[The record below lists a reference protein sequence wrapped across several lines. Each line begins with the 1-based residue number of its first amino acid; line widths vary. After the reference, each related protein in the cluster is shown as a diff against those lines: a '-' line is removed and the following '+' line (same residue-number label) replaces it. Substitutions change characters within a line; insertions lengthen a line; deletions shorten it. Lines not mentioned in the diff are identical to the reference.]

1 MAPAAFLSPA
11 CVASLASKGSRLL
24 VFDSLTRRLEGIFKN
39 LRGQG
44 KLTPENIKEGLRE
57 IRRAL
62 LEADVSLSVIKDF
75 LARVEARA
83 AGREVLEGVNPSE
96 MLVKVV
102 YEELVE
108 ILGGAYTPLPLAK
121 KPPTTILLLGLQ
133 GSGKTTF
140 AAKLARHLKEKKQ
153 RTLLASADI
162 HRPAAI
168 EQLRVLA
175 KANELGFLPTD
186 ETMAPAGIAKAALA
200 AAIDRGFDY
209 LVFDTAGRTTIDEAM
224 MAEAKAV
231 KAALKPQQVLLVVDG
246 MTGQDAVKT
255 GETFH
260 RELGV
265 DGVVLTKMDGDSR
278 GGAALSLRH
287 VTGRPILFLSTGEKI
302 DALEPFH
309 PDRLAS
315 RILGMGDVLTLVEKA
330 QDKIDLEKALDLENK
345 LRKSDLTLEDF
356 LSQLRE
362 MKKLG
367 SLGDI
372 LGLLPGGH
380 KIDTKMTEDGERE
393 LKRVEAIILSMTP
406 KERAKPA
413 LLDGSRKRRIA
424 AGSGTQV
431 QNVNK
436 LLRDFEQVRSLAKRM
451 KGPKKKIPFAPPGMR
466 GMGGFR
472 FGG

>member
-1 MAPAAFLSPA
+1 
-11 CVASLASKGSRLL
+11 
-24 VFDSLTRRLEGIFKN
+24 VFDSLTRRLEGILKN

-62 LEADVSLSVIKDF
+62 LEADVSLAVIKDF
-75 LARVEARA
+75 LAKVEERA
-83 AGREVLEGVNPSE
+83 TGREVLEGVNPSE

-102 YEELVE
+102 YEELVDL
-108 ILGGAYTPLPLAK
+108 LGGAYAPLPLSK
-121 KPPTTILLLGLQ
+121 KPPTVVLLLGLQ

-168 EQLRVLA
+168 EQLQVLA
-175 KANELGFLPTD
+175 KANDLGFLPTD
-186 ETMAPAGIAKAALA
+186 MTKSPADIAKHALA
-200 AAIDRGFDY
+200 QAIDRGFDY
-209 LVFDTAGRTTIDEAM
+209 LVFDTAGRLTIDEAM
-224 MAEAKAV
+224 MAEAKSV
-231 KAALKPQQVLLVVDG
+231 KAAIKPHQVLLVVDG

-255 GETFH
+255 GEAFH
-260 RELGV
+260 REFGI
-265 DGVVLTKMDGDSR
+265 DGLILTKMDGDSR

-330 QDKIDLEKALDLENK
+330 QDKIDLEKAMELENK
-345 LRKSDLTLEDF
+345 LRKRDLTLDDF

-372 LGLLPGGH
+372 LGMLPGAH
-380 KIDTKMTEDGERE
+380 KIDSKMTEEGERE

-424 AGSGTQV
+424 TGSGTQV

-436 LLRDFEQVRSLAKRM
+436 LLRDFEQVRTLAKQM
-451 KGPKKKIPFAPPGMR
+451 KGPKNKKTPLAPPGMR

>member
-1 MAPAAFLSPA
+1 
-11 CVASLASKGSRLL
+11 
-24 VFDSLTRRLEGIFKN
+24 VFDTLTRRLEGILKN

-44 KLTPENIKEGLRE
+44 KLTPDNIREGLRE

-62 LEADVSLSVIKDF
+62 LEADVSVAVVKDF
-75 LARVEARA
+75 LAKVETRA
-83 AGREVLEGVNPSE
+83 LGREVIEGVDPAA
-96 MLVKVV
+96 MLVQVV

-108 ILGGAYTPLPLAK
+108 ILGRTAAPLATS
-121 KPPTTILLLGLQ
+121 PRAPTVVLLVGLQ

-140 AAKLARHLKEKKQ
+140 AAKLALWLKEKEK
-153 RTLLASADI
+153 RALLASADI
-162 HRPAAI
+162 HRPAAL

-175 KANELGFLPTD
+175 EANALSFRATD
-186 ETMAPAGIAKAALA
+186 ATQSPADIAKGALRE
-200 AAIDRGFDY
+200 AIDRGFDY
-209 LVFDTAGRTTIDEAM
+209 LIFDTAGRTTIDEAM

-231 KAALKPQQVLLVVDG
+231 KGALKPHQIVLVVDG

-255 GETFH
+255 GEAFH
-260 RELGV
+260 RDLGV
-265 DGVVLTKMDGDSR
+265 DGIVLTKMDGDAR

-287 VTGRPILFLSTGEKI
+287 VTGRPILFLSVGEKVE
-302 DALEPFH
+302 ALEPFH

-330 QDKIDLEKALDLENK
+330 QSKVDLEKALELENK

-356 LSQLRE
+356 LTQMRE

-367 SLGDI
+367 SLADI

-380 KIDTKMTEDGERE
+380 KVDAKMSEEGEKE

-406 KERAKPA
+406 HERRKPA
-413 LLDGSRKRRIA
+413 VLNASRKRRIA
-424 AGSGTQV
+424 LGSGVQV

-436 LLRDFEQVRSLAKRM
+436 LLRDFEQVRTLAKRM
-451 KGPKKKIPFAPPGMR
+451 KGPRKKLPLAPPGMR

-472 FGG
+472 YGG

>member
-1 MAPAAFLSPA
+1 M
-11 CVASLASKGSRLL
+11 
-24 VFDSLTRRLEGIFKN
+24 FDSLTRRLEGILKN

-75 LARVEARA
+75 LGKVEARA
-83 AGREVLEGVNPSE
+83 TGREVLEGVNPSE

-102 YEELVE
+102 YEELVDL
-108 ILGGAYTPLPLAK
+108 LGGAYTPLPISK
-121 KPPTTILLLGLQ
+121 KPPTVVLLLGLQ

-168 EQLRVLA
+168 EQLQVLA
-175 KANELGFLPTD
+175 KANDLGFLPTD
-186 ETMAPAGIAKAALA
+186 VTMKPADIAKNALNS
-200 AAIDRGFDY
+200 AIDRGFDY
-209 LVFDTAGRTTIDEAM
+209 LVFDTAGRLTIDQAM

-231 KAALKPQQVLLVVDG
+231 KAALKPHQVLLVVDG

-255 GETFH
+255 GEAFH

-278 GGAALSLRH
+278 GGAALSLRQ
-287 VTGRPILFLSTGEKI
+287 VTGRPILFLSNGEKI

-330 QDKIDLEKALDLENK
+330 QDKIDLEKAMELENK
-345 LRKSDLTLEDF
+345 LRKSDLTLDDF

-372 LGLLPGGH
+372 LGMLPGAH
-380 KIDTKMTEDGERE
+380 KIDSKMTADGEKE

-406 KERAKPA
+406 KERARPA

-436 LLRDFEQVRSLAKRM
+436 LLRDFEQVRTLAKRM
-451 KGPKKKIPFAPPGMR
+451 KGPKKKTPFAPPGMR

>member
-1 MAPAAFLSPA
+1 
-11 CVASLASKGSRLL
+11 
-24 VFDSLTRRLEGIFKN
+24 VFDSLTRRLEGILKN
-39 LRGQG
+39 LRGQS
-44 KLTPENIKEGLRE
+44 KLTPENIKDGLRE

-62 LEADVSLSVIKDF
+62 LEADVSLAVVKDF
-75 LARVEARA
+75 LAKVETRA
-83 AGREVLEGVNPSE
+83 TGKEVIEGVNPSE

-102 YEELVE
+102 YDELVDL
-108 ILGGAYTPLPLAK
+108 LGGANAPLAIAK
-121 KPPTTILLLGLQ
+121 KPPTVVLLLGLQ

-140 AAKLARHLKEKKQ
+140 AAKLAKFLKGKKQ

-175 KANELGFLPTD
+175 KANDLGFLPTD
-186 ETMAPAGIAKAALA
+186 PTHTPGEIAKNALSQ
-200 AAIDRGFDY
+200 AIDRGFDY
-209 LVFDTAGRTTIDEAM
+209 LVFDTAGRLTIDEEM
-224 MAEAKAV
+224 MAEAQAIKS
-231 KAALKPQQVLLVVDG
+231 ALKPHQVVLVLDG

-255 GETFH
+255 GEAFH
-260 RELGV
+260 QALGV
-265 DGVVLTKMDGDSR
+265 DGLVLTKMDGDSR
-278 GGAALSLRH
+278 GGAALSIRQ
-287 VTGRPILFLSTGEKI
+287 VTGKPILFLSTGEKV

-330 QDKIDLEKALDLENK
+330 QDKIDLEKAMELENK
-345 LRKSDLTLEDF
+345 LLKNDLTLDDF
-356 LSQLRE
+356 LSQLKE
-362 MKKLG
+362 MRKLG
-367 SLGDI
+367 SLADI
-372 LGLLPGGH
+372 LGMLPGGH
-380 KIDTKMTEDGERE
+380 KIDNKMTDEGEKE

-413 LLDGSRKRRIA
+413 LLDGSRKKRIA

-436 LLRDFEQVRSLAKRM
+436 LLRDFEQVRTLAKRM
-451 KGPKKKIPFAPPGMR
+451 KGPKGKKKVPFAPPGMR

>member
-1 MAPAAFLSPA
+1 MLEN
-11 CVASLASKGSRLL
+11 
-24 VFDSLTRRLEGIFKN
+24 LTRRLEGILKN

-44 KLTPENIKEGLRE
+44 KLTPENIRERLRE

-62 LEADVSLSVIKDF
+62 LEADVHVSVVKDF

-83 AGREVLEGVNPSE
+83 VGREVLEGVDPAA
-96 MLVKVV
+96 MLVRVV

-108 ILGGAYTPLPLAK
+108 ILGRTQAPLAQS
-121 KPPTTILLLGLQ
+121 PRTPTIILLLGLQ

-140 AAKLARHLKEKKQ
+140 AAKLALWLKEKDK
-153 RTLLASADI
+153 RSLLASADI

-175 KANELGFLPTD
+175 QAHGLAFRTTDPSEKPETIANG
-186 ETMAPAGIAKAALA
+186 ALTE
-200 AAIDRGFDY
+200 AIDRGMDY
-209 LVFDTAGRTTIDEAM
+209 LVFDTAGRLTIDQEM
-224 MAEAKAV
+224 MAEAKTLRAV
-231 KAALKPQQVLLVVDG
+231 LKPHQVVLVVDG
-246 MTGQDAVKT
+246 MTGQDAVRT
-255 GETFH
+255 GEAFT
-260 RELGV
+260 RELGI
-265 DGVVLTKMDGDSR
+265 DGLVLTKMDGDAR

-287 VTGRPILFLSTGEKI
+287 VTGKPILFLSVGEKVE
-302 DALEPFH
+302 ALEAFH

-315 RILGMGDVLTLVEKA
+315 RILGMGDVLSLVEKA
-330 QDKIDLEKALDLENK
+330 QEKIDLEKALELENK
-345 LRKSDLTLEDF
+345 LRKSDLTLDDF
-356 LSQLRE
+356 LAQMRE

-367 SLGDI
+367 SLADI
-372 LGLLPGGH
+372 LKHLPGAH
-380 KIDTKMTEDGERE
+380 RIDDRMTGEGEKE

-406 KERAKPA
+406 AERRKPSI
-413 LLDGSRKRRIA
+413 LNGSRKRRVA

-436 LLRDFEQVRSLAKRM
+436 LLRDFEQVRILAKRM
-451 KGPKKKIPFAPPGMR
+451 KGSNKRVPFAPPGMR

>member
-1 MAPAAFLSPA
+1 M
-11 CVASLASKGSRLL
+11 
-24 VFDSLTRRLEGIFKN
+24 FDSLTRRLEGIFKN
-39 LRGQG
+39 LRGHG
-44 KLTPENIKEGLRE
+44 KLTPENIKDGLRE

-62 LEADVSLSVIKDF
+62 LEADVSLVVVKDF
-75 LARVEARA
+75 LAKVEERA
-83 AGREVLEGVNPSE
+83 QGREVIEGVDPSA
-96 MLVKVV
+96 MLVRVV
-102 YEELVE
+102 YEELTNL
-108 ILGGAYTPLPLAK
+108 LGGANTPLAQANRA
-121 KPPTTILLLGLQ
+121 PTVILLVGLQ

-153 RTLLASADI
+153 RTLLASADV

-168 EQLRVLA
+168 EQLQVLA
-175 KANELGFLPTD
+175 KANDLGFLPTD
-186 ETMAPAGIAKAALA
+186 ASQQPADIAKHALSQ
-200 AAIDRGFDY
+200 AIDRGFDY
-209 LVFDTAGRTTIDEAM
+209 LVFDTAGRVTIDEAM
-224 MAEAKAV
+224 MAEAKAIQG
-231 KAALKPQQVLLVVDG
+231 ALKPHQVVLVVDG
-246 MTGQDAVKT
+246 MTGQDAIET
-255 GETFH
+255 GERFH
-260 RELGV
+260 RELGI

-287 VTGRPILFLSTGEKI
+287 VTGRPILFVSTGEKI

-309 PDRLAS
+309 PERLAQ

-330 QDKIDLEKALDLENK
+330 QSKIDLEKAMELEQR
-345 LRKSDLTLEDF
+345 LRKSDLTLDDF
-356 LSQLRE
+356 LMQMRE
-362 MKKLG
+362 MRKLG

-380 KIDTKMTEDGERE
+380 KVDDKMSEAGEKE

-436 LLRDFEQVRSLAKRM
+436 LLRDFEQVRTLAKRM
-451 KGPKKKIPFAPPGMR
+451 KGGPKHKKVPLAPPGMR

>member
-1 MAPAAFLSPA
+1 M
-11 CVASLASKGSRLL
+11 
-24 VFDSLTRRLEGIFKN
+24 FDSLTRRLEGILKN

-44 KLTPENIKEGLRE
+44 TLTPENVRDGLRE

-62 LEADVSLSVIKDF
+62 LEADVSLSVVKEF
-75 LARVEARA
+75 LARVETRA
-83 AGREVLEGVNPSE
+83 AGREVLEGVDPAE

-108 ILGGAYTPLPLAK
+108 ILGRSATGLATSS
-121 KPPTTILLLGLQ
+121 KPPTVVLLVGLQ

-140 AAKLARHLKEKKQ
+140 AAKLARFVKDKKQ
-153 RTLLASADI
+153 RALLASADV
-162 HRPAAI
+162 HRPAAL

-175 KANELGFLPTD
+175 QANDLAFRPTD
-186 ETMAPAGIAKAALA
+186 AAQAPADIAKGALRE
-200 AAIDRGFDY
+200 AIDRGFDY
-209 LVFDTAGRTTIDEAM
+209 LVFDTAGRLSIDEAM
-224 MAEAKAV
+224 MAEAKAI
-231 KAALKPQQVLLVVDG
+231 KTALKPHQVILVVDG

-255 GETFH
+255 GELFH

-265 DGVVLTKMDGDSR
+265 DGVVLTKMDGDAR

-287 VTGRPILFLSTGEKI
+287 VTGRPILFLSVGEKI

-309 PDRLAS
+309 PDRLAQ

-330 QDKIDLEKALDLENK
+330 QSKIDLEAAQELEK
-345 LRKSDLTLEDF
+345 KFRKSNLTLEDF
-356 LSQLRE
+356 LLQLRE

-380 KIDTKMTEDGERE
+380 KVDSKTAEEGERE

-436 LLRDFEQVRSLAKRM
+436 LLRDFEQVRTLAKRM
-451 KGPKKKIPFAPPGMR
+451 KGPLKKVPFAPPGMR

>member
-1 MAPAAFLSPA
+1 M
-11 CVASLASKGSRLL
+11 
-24 VFDSLTRRLEGIFKN
+24 FDSLTRRLEGILKN
-39 LRGQG
+39 LRGQS
-44 KLTPENIKEGLRE
+44 KLTPENIKDGLRE

-62 LEADVSLSVIKDF
+62 LEADVSLAVVKDF
-75 LARVEARA
+75 LTKVETRA
-83 AGREVLEGVNPSE
+83 TGKEVIEGVNPSE

-102 YEELVE
+102 FDELVDL
-108 ILGGAYTPLPLAK
+108 LGGANAPLAIAK
-121 KPPTTILLLGLQ
+121 KPPTVVLLLGLQ

-140 AAKLARHLKEKKQ
+140 AAKLAKFLKGKKQ

-175 KANELGFLPTD
+175 KANDLGFLPTD
-186 ETMAPAGIAKAALA
+186 EAHTPAAIAKNALSQ
-200 AAIDRGFDY
+200 AIDRGFDY
-209 LVFDTAGRTTIDEAM
+209 LVFDTAGRLTIDDEM
-224 MAEAKAV
+224 MAEAQAIKG
-231 KAALKPQQVLLVVDG
+231 ALKPHQVLLVLDG

-255 GETFH
+255 GEAFH
-260 RELGV
+260 QALGV
-265 DGVVLTKMDGDSR
+265 DGLVLTKMDGDSR
-278 GGAALSLRH
+278 GGAALSIRH
-287 VTGRPILFLSTGEKI
+287 VTGKPILFLSTGEKV

-330 QDKIDLEKALDLENK
+330 QDKIDLEKAMELENK
-345 LRKSDLTLEDF
+345 LLKNDLTLDDF
-356 LSQLRE
+356 LSQLKE
-362 MKKLG
+362 MRKLG
-367 SLGDI
+367 SLADI
-372 LGLLPGGH
+372 LGMLPGGH
-380 KIDTKMTEDGERE
+380 KIDNKMTDEGEKE

-413 LLDGSRKRRIA
+413 LLDGSRKKRIA

-436 LLRDFEQVRSLAKRM
+436 LLRDFEQVRTLAKRM
-451 KGPKKKIPFAPPGMR
+451 KGPKGKKKVPFAPPGMR